1 MWVTSMQLITTPARC
16 ALLIDVREMG
26 CCGWGGCVELCCL
39 GVRVWGKSDCGEEVS
54 SEAQRLP
61 LRPSLVFRF
70 TPRLRAMAVPVP
82 VRVTPTLL
90 KTFPY
95 HPD

>member
-1 MWVTSMQLITTPARC
+1 
-16 ALLIDVREMG
+16 MG
-26 CCGWGGCVELCCL
+26 CYGWGRSEELCCL

-54 SEAQRLP
+54 SEAQRLA
-61 LRPSLVFRF
+61 LQPSLVFRF
-70 TPRLRAMAVPVP
+70 TPRPRAMAVPVP
-82 VRVTPTLL
+82 VRITPTLL

>member
-1 MWVTSMQLITTPARC
+1 MSEKWVAVAGRS
-16 ALLIDVREMG
+16 
-26 CCGWGGCVELCCL
+26 VELCCL

-54 SEAQRLP
+54 SEAQRLA

-70 TPRLRAMAVPVP
+70 HTASRAMAVPVP